1 MIRCSLER
9 RLKLISDVEHEKSSD
24 ISYKR
29 SRGPTPTHSTVEI
42 RGLYGIKGVAGQKS
56 RTGGQVGGGGGP
68 PPEKKKFDTPD
79 NPELVPPHTLTG
91 PTSASLSHPH
101 TPALLL
107 HLWNDTHVTVPFC
120 TST

>member
-1 MIRCSLER
+1 MCNTKNHPIF
-9 RLKLISDVEHEKSSD
+9 LIKDL
-24 ISYKR
+24 
-29 SRGPTPTHSTVEI
+29 RGPTPTYSTAEI

-56 RTGGQVGGGGGP
+56 RTGGQVGWGGP

-91 PTSASLSHPH
+91 PTSASLSRPH

-107 HLWNDTHVTVPFC
+107 HLWNNTHVAVPFH